1 MMSKKAF
8 IELVIES
15 MAGGAAPDNRKYHPV
30 VIAQYVNVAINSF
43 IGKSVKEDLANG
55 TFTVDNAWI
64 KSFYK
69 VRIKYDQ
76 IRGQCFIKLP
86 AKPILL
92 ENNRGIREVG
102 WNTQD
107 GSPTFVINDA
117 SSYSVLSNLE
127 CSILPDGVYMALV
140 EGDYIYF
147 PDMPKALYDNKKTV
161 MVKMV
166 CGAAGY
172 TDEEEL
178 PIPEDSSLE
187 IFTAIQNIMNVTRQT
202 PIKVNNNSNP
212 NTP

>member
-15 MAGGAAPDNRKYHPV
+15 LAGGAAPDNRKYHPV
-30 VIAQYVNVAINSF
+30 VVAQYVNVALNSF
-43 IGKSVKEDLANG
+43 IAKIVKQDLING
-55 TFTVDNAWI
+55 TFTIDNAWI
-64 KSFYK
+64 KTFYK
-69 VRIKYDQ
+69 EKIKYDQ
-76 IRGQCFIKLP
+76 IRGQCYLKLP

-92 ENNRGIREVG
+92 ENNRGIREIG

-117 SSYSVLSNLE
+117 SSYQVLSNLE
-127 CSILPDGVYMALV
+127 CSILPDGVFMALV
-140 EGDYIYF
+140 EGNNIYF
-147 PDMPKALYDNKKTV
+147 PDMPKSFYDNKSTV

-172 TDEEEL
+172 TNDEEL
-178 PIPEDSSLE
+178 PIPEDAALE
-187 IFTAIQNIMNVTRQT
+187 LFASVQNIMNVTRQT